1 MKKLW
6 ETCLECGSR
15 ELSRTVDDVMPKFK
29 MEVIS
34 YACGAELKSIYSS
47 NGNIGRVCLSDCS
60 KTEEQV
66 SPI

>member
-60 KTEEQV
+60 TTEEQV